1 MMNHILTVILLAPSV
16 GEILFVVFAFN
27 RSEHSNKTNI

>member
-1 MMNHILTVILLAPSV
+1 MLDHIFTVILLAPSV
-16 GEILFVVFAFN
+16 GGILFVVFAFN